1 VTRRPVAAAVIF
13 GVCVTLFVVAMTFG
27 VLARDVDQSGSEWSA
42 DGVWGGVAYLVAV
55 FTYPAAGWLLAARR
69 PANPIGWLMLTIG
82 VAWGLGAIGT
92 YADYTVKLHH
102 DLPGGPLVAALTS
115 AFWFPAIGITG
126 TFLILLFPDGHLPGR
141 RWRYVAWVSAV
152 AMAAGLAGLILHPGS
167 LADSG
172 YPGVRNPLG
181 IDALGPVL
189 GASWVAILVIVAMM
203 VASAGSL
210 VVRYRRAR
218 GLERQQLKWLAA
230 AAAGVAITYAVV
242 VPLGVLVDPSSQD
255 TPAWLRAAQTVSLL
269 SFGLIP
275 IAIVFAVLRHRLY
288 DVDVIVRRTLV
299 YAVLVAVLAGLYLGG
314 VTLVGGLLR
323 DLTGGSGAIGVT
335 VSTLAVAA
343 AFQPLRAR
351 IQRAV
356 DHRFYRR
363 RYDAARTLESFS
375 GRLREQVDIEAVSG
389 EVLDVVR
396 QTLQPA
402 HATIWLKPPEV
413 QR

>member
-1 VTRRPVAAAVIF
+1 VRGRPVVATAIF
-13 GVCVTLFVVAMTFG
+13 GVCAALFLVAMTFG
-27 VLARDVDQSGSEWSA
+27 VLARDAQSGEWSA
-42 DGVWGGVAYLVAV
+42 GGLWGGLAYLVAV

-69 PANPIGWLMLTIG
+69 PANPIGWLLLAIG
-82 VAWGLGAIGT
+82 MAWGLAATGT

-115 AFWFPAIGITG
+115 AFWLPAIGITG
-126 TFLILLFPDGHLPGR
+126 TFLVLLFPDGHLPGR
-141 RWRYVAWVSAV
+141 RWRSVAWVSAV
-152 AMAAGLAGLILHPGS
+152 AMGAGVAGLILNPGP
-167 LADSG
+167 LTDAG

-181 IDALGPVL
+181 VDALGPVL
-189 GASWVAILVIVAMM
+189 GASWVAILAVVAMM
-203 VASAGSL
+203 VASATSL
-210 VVRYRRAR
+210 VVRYRRVH

-230 AAAGVAITYAVV
+230 AAAGVAVTYAIV
-242 VPLGVLVDPSSQD
+242 VPLGMFSQSSLQD
-255 TPAWLRAAQTVSLL
+255 TPPWLGAAQTVSLL

-275 IAIVFAVLRHRLY
+275 LAIVFAVLRHRLY
-288 DVDVIVRRTLV
+288 DVDVIIRRTLV
-299 YAVLVAVLAGLYLGG
+299 YAFLVGILAAVYLGG

-323 DLTGGSGAIGVT
+323 AVTGGSGAIGVT

-375 GRLREQVDIEAVSG
+375 GRLREQVDIEAVSS

>member
-1 VTRRPVAAAVIF
+1 VNRRPVAAAVIF
-13 GVCVTLFVVAMTFG
+13 GVCVALFVVAMTFG
-27 VLARDVDQSGSEWSA
+27 VLSRDVDQSGEWSA
-42 DGVWGGVAYLVAV
+42 GGLWGGLAYLTAV

-69 PANPIGWLMLTIG
+69 AQNPIGWLLLAIG
-82 VAWGLGAIGT
+82 VAWGIAAAGT
-92 YADYTVKLHH
+92 YADYSVKLHH
-102 DLPGGPLVAALTS
+102 DLAGGPLVAALTS
-115 AFWFPAIGITG
+115 AFWLPAIGMTG

-152 AMAAGLAGLILHPGS
+152 AMAARVAGLILNPGP
-167 LADSG
+167 LTDAG

-181 IDALGPVL
+181 VDALGPVL
-189 GASWVAILVIVAMM
+189 GASWVAILTVVAMM
-203 VASAGSL
+203 VASAASL
-210 VVRYRRAR
+210 VVRYRRAH
-218 GLERQQLKWLAA
+218 GLERQQLKWLAT
-230 AAAGVAITYAVV
+230 AAAGVAVTYAVV
-242 VPLGVLVDPSSQD
+242 VPLGMFVQPSSQD
-255 TPAWLRAAQTVSLL
+255 TPAWLGAAQTMSLL

-288 DVDVIVRRTLV
+288 DVDVIIRRTLV
-299 YAVLVAVLAGLYLGG
+299 YAALVAVLAGVYLGG

-323 DLTGGSGAIGVT
+323 AVTGGSGAIGVT
-335 VSTLAVAA
+335 ISTLAVAA

-356 DHRFYRR
+356 DHRFYRG
-363 RYDAARTLESFS
+363 RYDAARTLETFS
-375 GRLREQVDIEAVSG
+375 SRLREQVDIETVSG